1 MNKTFFT
8 EIFTPMR
15 KPKVRIEYTNSIF
28 VLIDDADQ
36 NLGYEFKN
44 FNEAFRFAKSM
55 GYEFSESDYFI

>member
-1 MNKTFFT
+1 MTTFFGK
-8 EIFTPMR
+8 IFTPPR
-15 KPKVRIEYTNSIF
+15 QPKVRIEYSNGIF
-28 VLIDDADQ
+28 TLIDEADV